1 MDSTLT
7 QSQFPHRISLS
18 QAAEISGYHQDY
30 LGQLCRMGKIRAD
43 KIGRN
48 WYTTQTELK
57 ILLSGQGLDL
67 EDSDEDTGSASEVVM
82 EQVQSVK
89 QVTPIQRQ
97 VTDIVKVR
105 NSVVVDS
112 EVISE
117 VEGMDIALRTQVPAR
132 AEHSVQSLITRMKL
146 DSLKQEVLQIAVN
159 VQSINQKLV
168 EHEQMIHALASQA
181 KQKIDLTENF
191 SPSLSVVSR
200 TVAKPEGLITVI
212 DAPEAISE
220 PAKQWVWLWPALAVM
235 LVAIPIGILALLP
248 EMQVPSVA
256 QTIYYHQNDAEVVPQ
271 VAGDSVTIQ
280 E

>member
-1 MDSTLT
+1 MDSILT
-7 QSQFPHRISLS
+7 QTQFPHRISLS

-67 EDSDEDTGSASEVVM
+67 EDSDELTNSATEAVM

-89 QVTPIQRQ
+89 RAAPIQRQ

-105 NSVVVDS
+105 NAVVVDS

-132 AEHSVQSLITRMKL
+132 AEHSIQSLITRMKL
-146 DSLKQEVLQIAVN
+146 DSLKQEVLQIAVT

-181 KQKIDLTENF
+181 KQRVDLRETF
-191 SPSLSVVSR
+191 SPSLSVASM
-200 TVAKPEGLITVI
+200 TVVRPEGLLTVV
-212 DAPEAISE
+212 DAPEVISE
-220 PAKQWVWLWPALAVM
+220 PVKQWVWLWPAMAV
-235 LVAIPIGILALLP
+235 VFAAISLGVITLLP
-248 EMQVPSVA
+248 EVQGPAVA
-256 QTIYYHQNDAEVVPQ
+256 QTIYYHQNADLMLPQ
-271 VAGDSVTIQ
+271 VAGDSDTIQ
-280 E
+280 K